1 MNMKILFTILLVACS
16 SIQSWS
22 ETSPKDSK
30 GKAVLSY
37 ALPSKL
43 DWEQVTREE
52 LGAEMQVFTL
62 GDDKLIRL
70 TSNQAGND
78 QMWSQFVSMDKEK
91 IYKELV
97 AGKKVIH
104 NLMGYKNWN
113 ADKSIEKK
121 SDKEIIFEITGSFI
135 ENSIKNFFI
144 EKYYITPY
152 GIILTSLDWTE
163 RADSKLAKKAQAEF
177 NLITFKSEL
186 R

>member
-1 MNMKILFTILLVACS
+1 MNMKILFTILLAVCCS
-16 SIQSWS
+16 SQSWS
-22 ETSPKDSK
+22 ETPSKDNK

-52 LGAEMQVFTL
+52 LGDNMQVFTL

-78 QMWSQFVSMDKEK
+78 QMWDQFSSMNKEK
-91 IYKELV
+91 IYKDLV
-97 AGKKVIH
+97 AGKKIIH
-104 NLMGYKNWN
+104 DLMGYKNWK
-113 ADKSIEKK
+113 ADKTIKKK
-121 SDKEIIFEITGSFI
+121 SDKEIIFEVTGSFI

-163 RADSKLAKKAQAEF
+163 KANPIVAKKAQA
-177 NLITFKSEL
+177 
-186 R
+186 